1 MNQGPIDVES
11 NTPVDAE
18 SIAKVPGIAYTVPD
32 LDARVQVYFN
42 DSVTGLSLACVE
54 AELSNGKTVDQR
66 GVAWVVAV
74 ISGLALVASAI
85 TSGLGHSNTAAHV
98 AANALSLFSYF
109 QAQAFIGM
117 SAVPLP
123 PIVSAW
129 TQNFQ
134 WSMGIINVGF
144 LQDVATWYQRS
155 TGGTPS
161 LIISNLDNVSVEV
174 QKRGLEG
181 VGQIVQR
188 SVSHLV
194 SRAANSGI
202 TPPTIVKGIKRV
214 GFRAGIEPTNIF
226 LTGYIFFLIFV
237 MFTAVGVLLFK
248 LIVEGLVKSGHLKS
262 DKFQDFRNGWTTVLK
277 GIMFRIVLIGYTQM
291 VVLCFWE
298 FTQKDSGGA
307 MVLAVVTIFT
317 MIGILAWAASKVI
330 RLAQRSILMHKNPA
344 YILYSDPVSLNK
356 WGFLYVQFKA
366 TAYYFIVPVLIY
378 LMIKGLF
385 IALVQENGIVQAIA
399 LVIIEAVFLIVV
411 SVLRPYMDKKTNAF
425 NIAICAIN
433 FISSILLLIFTHIFG
448 QPVCIISL
456 SSFGAR
462 KLTIVQGI
470 VTGVLGVIFFVL
482 NAVFATVL
490 LVMVLVSSIIAI
502 TSKNP
507 ETRYQPMRDDRGSF
521 IKSQSNINTELD
533 ALGATA
539 RGESKHGWP
548 TTSGTREI
556 DDDDSWSGNSTEMK
570 PTATATTRSYYEPPR
585 SPIQPP
591 AAGGLPSS
599 NNGSARHLPPN
610 RGDTIS
616 PYGRPEANGQHRFRG
631 PPQPAQQSG
640 GSYISQSNTGRG
652 SPSPWQRGAGFE

>member
-1 MNQGPIDVES
+1 
-11 NTPVDAE
+11 VDAE
-18 SIAKVPGIAYTVPD
+18 SIAKIPGIAYTVPD

-42 DSVTGLSLACVE
+42 DSVTGISLACVE

-117 SAVPLP
+117 TAVPLP

-194 SRAANSGI
+194 SRAATGI

-237 MFTAVGVLLFK
+237 MFTAIGVVLFK

-298 FTQKDSGGA
+298 FTQRDSGGA
-307 MVLAVVTIFT
+307 MVLAIVTIFI

-330 RLAQRSILMHKNPA
+330 RLAQRSIMMHKNPA

-378 LMIKGLF
+378 LLIKGLF
-385 IALVQENGIVQAIA
+385 IALVQDNGVVQAIA

-433 FISSILLLIFTHIFG
+433 FASSILLLIFTHIFG
-448 QPVCIISL
+448 QP
-456 SSFGAR
+456 
-462 KLTIVQGI
+462 GI

-490 LVMVLVSSIIAI
+490 LVMVLVSSVIAI

-556 DDDDSWSGNSTEMK
+556 EDDDSWSGNSTEMK
-570 PTATATTRSYYEPPR
+570 PAATATTRSYYEPPR

-616 PYGRPEANGQHRFRG
+616 PYGRSEANGQHRFRG

-640 GSYISQSNTGRG
+640 GGYISQSNAGNTGRG

>member
-1 MNQGPIDVES
+1 
-11 NTPVDAE
+11 
-18 SIAKVPGIAYTVPD
+18 
-32 LDARVQVYFN
+32 
-42 DSVTGLSLACVE
+42 
-54 AELSNGKTVDQR
+54 
-66 GVAWVVAV
+66 
-74 ISGLALVASAI
+74 
-85 TSGLGHSNTAAHV
+85 
-98 AANALSLFSYF
+98 
-109 QAQAFIGM
+109 
-117 SAVPLP
+117 
-123 PIVSAW
+123 
-129 TQNFQ
+129 
-134 WSMGIINVGF
+134 
-144 LQDVATWYQRS
+144 
-155 TGGTPS
+155 
-161 LIISNLDNVSVEV
+161 
-174 QKRGLEG
+174 
-181 VGQIVQR
+181 
-188 SVSHLV
+188 
-194 SRAANSGI
+194 
-202 TPPTIVKGIKRV
+202 
-214 GFRAGIEPTNIF
+214 
-226 LTGYIFFLIFV
+226 
-237 MFTAVGVLLFK
+237 
-248 LIVEGLVKSGHLKS
+248 
-262 DKFQDFRNGWTTVLK
+262 
-277 GIMFRIVLIGYTQM
+277 
-291 VVLCFWE
+291 
-298 FTQKDSGGA
+298 
-307 MVLAVVTIFT
+307 